1 MGFSLKQFIDIKN
14 IDDNHYDNLITKK
27 IVLICD
33 STSQLLA
40 IGLKK
45 CSLEK
50 GLNLDIVE
58 FPYIIIEQGIE
69 NILTDVFNY
78 SPDYI
83 IINCSTQKI
92 LNQYYNVELS
102 NRSNFSENWL
112 ISFQSIISLINNN
125 YKGQIIINNL
135 MEIDDNVF
143 GNFANK
149 IKQSFKYQIRDIN
162 LRLMGLSQN
171 ISNLHIADHL
181 SLQYQFGNKVINQ
194 PKFHYS
200 YDIAYNIDFIPTISN
215 SFLNIITVM
224 NGHFKKCLILDL
236 DNTLWGGI
244 IGDVGIENIEIGSLG
259 IGKVYSDIQRWAL
272 ELKQRGIILAIC
284 SKNEEEIAKK
294 PFLNHPEMILKL
306 DDISIFIANRINK
319 ADNIQ
324 SIKETLNISYDS
336 MVFIDDNE
344 HERNIVSE
352 CHPDITIPNLPSDPS
367 NYLDYL
373 RSLNLFETVSTTE
386 IDNSRHEQYQKE
398 YQRVKE
404 KLVFKNK
411 TEYLKN
417 LGLTAKIN
425 ELNDFNIPRASQL
438 TLRSNQFNL
447 RTIRYSIDDLKNIT
461 RDSKYINFTIELS
474 DKFGNYGLICI
485 VILEKKN
492 NGLFIDSWVLSCR
505 AFDRQVELLTMN
517 YIVKIAKANNFKN
530 IRGQYIP
537 TSKNKMVKNIFK
549 NSGFT
554 SKNEQWELNLNDY
567 KSKKCDI
574 ALN

>member
-58 FPYIIIEQGIE
+58 FPYIKIEQGIE

-259 IGKVYSDIQRWAL
+259 IGKAYSDIQRWAL

-367 NYLDYL
+367 NYLDHL

>member
-367 NYLDYL
+367 NYLDHL

>member
-319 ADNIQ
+319 AENIQ

-367 NYLDYL
+367 NYLDHL

>member
-58 FPYIIIEQGIE
+58 FPYIKIEQGIE

-367 NYLDYL
+367 NYLDHL

>member
-14 IDDNHYDNLITKK
+14 IDDKHYDNLITKK

-33 STSQLLA
+33 SAPQLLA

-50 GLNLDIVE
+50 GLNLDIFE
-58 FPYIIIEQGIE
+58 FPYIKIEQGID
-69 NILTDVFNY
+69 NILTDIFNY

-112 ISFQSIISLINNN
+112 ISFQSMISLINNN
-125 YKGQIIINNL
+125 YKCQIIINNL

-149 IKQSFKYQIRDIN
+149 IKRSFKYQIRNIN
-162 LRLMGLSQN
+162 LKLMELSQN

-181 SLQYQFGNKVINQ
+181 TLQYQFGNKVINQ

-200 YDIAYNIDFIPTISN
+200 NDIAYNIDFIPTIAN

-224 NGHFKKCLILDL
+224 NGHFNKCLILDL

-259 IGKVYSDIQRWAL
+259 IGKAYSDIQRWAL

-284 SKNEEEIAKK
+284 SKNDEEIAKK

-319 ADNIQ
+319 AENIQ

-344 HERNIVSE
+344 HERDIVSE

-367 NYLDYL
+367 DYLDYI

-386 IDNSRHEQYQKE
+386 IDNSRHEQYQEE
-398 YQRVKE
+398 YKRVKE

-411 TEYLKN
+411 TEYLKS

-425 ELNDFNIPRASQL
+425 KLNDFNIPRASQL
-438 TLRSNQFNL
+438 MLRSNQFNL
-447 RTIRYSIDDLKNIT
+447 RTIRYSIDDLENIA
-461 RDSKYINFTIELS
+461 RDSKYINFTVELS

-517 YIVKIAKANNFKN
+517 YIAKIAKANNFKN

-549 NSGFT
+549 NLGFT
-554 SKNEQWELNLNDY
+554 SKNEQWELNLSNY
-567 KSKKCDI
+567 RSKKCDI